1 MRSARA
7 FRHFPVLYRPDF
19 QVRLISPTRRDADAL
34 PSGGRSRSRGPVPGL
49 PAPAI
54 GIGRSSDQ
62 RARGVASCGVLLR
75 VRESVAQEGVEPG
88 SMDRKRAAAF
98 ILDQPKLLEFKPA
111 PPQERQPGEHLWAI
125 RKDGQQL
132 DCDLRDHRPWGRT
145 PARVQPVGR
154 PVGRGE
160 FSAKFEWPR
169 SASRGCSSDRVRVSA
184 LVSLREYARRTF
196 GFSPRVG
203 Y

>member
-19 QVRLISPTRRDADAL
+19 QDRLISPTRRDADAL

-98 ILDQPKLLEFKPA
+98 ILDQPKLLEFGP
-111 PPQERQPGEHLWAI
+111 
-125 RKDGQQL
+125 
-132 DCDLRDHRPWGRT
+132 
-145 PARVQPVGR
+145 
-154 PVGRGE
+154 GE